1 MAERSAIEW
10 CDGTV
15 NFWWGCTK
23 VGPGC
28 DNCYAEDYNNFR
40 GNKLWGPN
48 TERRP
53 IKGAPSLLSKLQR
66 SAADFHAQYGRPRR
80 VFMQSMSDTFDNE
93 ADDELRADLFAQAAA
108 ADAVRI
114 IFLTKRISNV
124 LKMIPAAWRD
134 RGWPKHIGLMVTVVT
149 QREAERDIP
158 RLLELKK
165 QLRIPWV
172 GVSIEPMLE
181 PMKLRQLRVGKF
193 MLDAITG
200 QWSYAHSMTL
210 AALPDRLPG
219 LDWVIVGGESGKNAR
234 PIHPN
239 WVRDIR
245 RECSV
250 LAAFLFKQ
258 WGEWAPDSDLHPAVR
273 ANFIKRRV
281 ERQELHRDP
290 SAFAT
295 VQLEI
300 MTMYRVGKH
309 AAGRLLDGAEYL
321 AFPKEL
327 Q

>member
-1 MAERSAIEW
+1 
-10 CDGTV
+10 
-15 NFWWGCTK
+15 
-23 VGPGC
+23 
-28 DNCYAEDYNNFR
+28 
-40 GNKLWGPN
+40 
-48 TERRP
+48 
-53 IKGAPSLLSKLQR
+53 
-66 SAADFHAQYGRPRR
+66 
-80 VFMQSMSDTFDNE
+80 
-93 ADDELRADLFAQAAA
+93 
-108 ADAVRI
+108 
-114 IFLTKRISNV
+114 
-124 LKMIPAAWRD
+124 
-134 RGWPKHIGLMVTVVT
+134 MVTVVT